1 MMEGGF
7 LKRCGLNIQAWRI
20 TISSDIC
27 KRRKEGWT
35 VEDQVRN
42 ALLRALLEAGMIT
55 PAEYHELRK

>member
-1 MMEGGF
+1 MVERGF
-7 LKRCGLNIQAWRI
+7 LKRCGLNIQVECT
-20 TISSDIC
+20 TIISDIC
-27 KRRKEGWT
+27 KRRKEGRT